1 MAEANGTAHMSEQK
15 QTTKVCPDCGNTYLV
30 LLRTMNL
37 KYCTDCNKPIPWYL
51 DPGQKK
57 LI

>member
-1 MAEANGTAHMSEQK
+1 MSEQK